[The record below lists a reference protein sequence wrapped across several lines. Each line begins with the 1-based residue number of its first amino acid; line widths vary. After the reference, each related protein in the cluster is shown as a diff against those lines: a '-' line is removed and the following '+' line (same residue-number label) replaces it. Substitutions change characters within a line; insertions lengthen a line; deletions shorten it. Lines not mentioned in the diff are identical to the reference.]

1 MAKRGL
7 TTSLNKQLSSQAND
21 VSGHV
26 DQAADIEPNEKGD
39 RDEEAARA
47 SGAAGIV
54 GHGGEAEVDVGAGYD
69 DAAGHV
75 AVAGRGAQGGSGGR
89 TTRRV
94 ASTNSAEGVCEVG
107 VGVSIGGATGQAV
120 VAGRGSHGGGA
131 GGRCGGRTARR
142 VARALSPTRVGV
154 DGAAGQVAVGEA
166 DSGTVGQEGVA
177 GRGARDYGARGGRKA
192 PRVASTPSAE
202 GDEVDSS
209 EVGFDMDVGMDVYG
223 AAGQAVGS
231 SRAVRG
237 LVAAAPDSPRPGSA
251 APTGETGAAHDVYV
265 SKLVAFS
272 PDKERWMKPKIYRPI
287 RTAYIVGRV
296 YQLAKKGKNASPF
309 QIRWLESQ
317 FQSAVEHISV
327 GVAQLGTK
335 NYVALTRVKNPN
347 WRILVRP
354 YPTDEVDFE
363 EDDSDCKEEVLHAF
377 GPSELLPTSLAE
389 VEAIKCMRFDPNGEV
404 EGPSYLYQHSD
415 GSTQTYLRPE
425 FKHLFEHST
434 SLSFFAY
441 IPLYFWRQVLHETNK
456 YAVVNNIRMATMF
469 TLDELMICLGILFF
483 MAMNDKGEYANY
495 WGLQAEDLFF
505 GGVITSLDGIMT
517 LHRFK
522 LLRRCLS
529 FNATPNTLDQDAAA
543 SIRPLLSLLKIT
555 GGQYIHVGRDVALD
569 EASVACRTRQGHHML
584 VYSPMKPTGKYHIR
598 LYMVC
603 CSTTWIALNY
613 KLHCDRSDI
622 LDRLSGVVDQY
633 EAQNLSEE
641 LEGVSKNRQHVLE
654 VTRPLFGTNR
664 IVNMDNY
671 YTSVQLLQE
680 LRLKGLYGRGTIRA
694 NNKHFPAHAILY
706 NDDCTREDY
715 RQAVSHNHSMLAASW
730 CDGNVANLVSNSDCT
745 HVTTVTRMVGTEKQS
760 FPALE

>member
-1 MAKRGL
+1 ML
-7 TTSLNKQLSSQAND
+7 Q
-21 VSGHV
+21 
-26 DQAADIEPNEKGD
+26 
-39 RDEEAARA
+39 
-47 SGAAGIV
+47 
-54 GHGGEAEVDVGAGYD
+54 
-69 DAAGHV
+69 
-75 AVAGRGAQGGSGGR
+75 
-89 TTRRV
+89 
-94 ASTNSAEGVCEVG
+94 
-107 VGVSIGGATGQAV
+107 
-120 VAGRGSHGGGA
+120 
-131 GGRCGGRTARR
+131 
-142 VARALSPTRVGV
+142 
-154 DGAAGQVAVGEA
+154 
-166 DSGTVGQEGVA
+166 
-177 GRGARDYGARGGRKA
+177 
-192 PRVASTPSAE
+192 
-202 GDEVDSS
+202 
-209 EVGFDMDVGMDVYG
+209 
-223 AAGQAVGS
+223 
-231 SRAVRG
+231 
-237 LVAAAPDSPRPGSA
+237 
-251 APTGETGAAHDVYV
+251 DVYV